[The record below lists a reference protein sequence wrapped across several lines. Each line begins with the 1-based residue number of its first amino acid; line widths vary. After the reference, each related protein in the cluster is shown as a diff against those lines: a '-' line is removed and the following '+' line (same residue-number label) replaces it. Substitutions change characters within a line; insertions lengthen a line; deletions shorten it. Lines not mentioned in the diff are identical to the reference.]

1 MIKKSLVY
9 LLLGGLAYL
18 LFVSQD
24 SKYIVAGVG
33 IFIIGMHFM
42 EDGFKL
48 FSGGMLEKVIAK
60 TTDTIPKSISLGV
73 IATAILQSSSLIAII
88 IISFLSAKLI
98 TLSSAIGVTFGS
110 NLGTT
115 ATAWIVSYFGLKID
129 IAAFALPMVIFGVI
143 FRFFENKSTKGMGNI
158 LLGLGF
164 VFLGIG
170 YMKDGFEDLKEGID
184 LSQFAVE
191 GYLGVLIYIAIGIIA
206 TMILQSSSA
215 MLALTI
221 TALATGQIMYLNA
234 IALAIGA
241 NIGTTITAAMG
252 AMVSN
257 ANSKRLAVG
266 LVMFNTVTA
275 FAVVFVLY
283 YFVDFVDMMAGYVGI
298 SPDDYAMKLSLFH
311 TFFNLFGLVIWA
323 FFIPRLVTYL
333 KTLFVEDMETYI
345 SKPRYL
351 NMDVVEVPSAA
362 FEATK
367 KEVIHLY
374 ENATEVLS
382 HAIML
387 HRHRYLGQH
396 NIDNIVRESTDIIEL
411 DIDNFYQT
419 RIKSLYSDIVDYS
432 TFFVSKLTD
441 DKKSY
446 IIGLRGA
453 CRDIAEAVKDTKELQ
468 KNIAK
473 YLQSNNDYIKEEYN
487 LLRISIA
494 KTMDVINQIKNSHDE
509 LDVLAKSKVLQD
521 YLKNMDVITS
531 GRIDALIREN
541 KIDKKMATTLLNDSS
556 NAYNVT
562 NKLINVAKILWI
574 EDVTIKKIGE
584 QL

>member
-323 FFIPRLVTYL
+323 FFIPKLVTYL

>member
-1 MIKKSLVY
+1 
-9 LLLGGLAYL
+9 
-18 LFVSQD
+18 LF
-24 SKYIVAGVG
+24 A
-33 IFIIGMHFM
+33 F
-42 EDGFKL
+42 
-48 FSGGMLEKVIAK
+48 
-60 TTDTIPKSISLGV
+60 DTIAP
-73 IATAILQSSSLIAII
+73 IA
-88 IISFLSAKLI
+88 
-98 TLSSAIGVTFGS
+98 
-110 NLGTT
+110 
-115 ATAWIVSYFGLKID
+115 
-129 IAAFALPMVIFGVI
+129 
-143 FRFFENKSTKGMGNI
+143 
-158 LLGLGF
+158 
-164 VFLGIG
+164 
-170 YMKDGFEDLKEGID
+170 
-184 LSQFAVE
+184 
-191 GYLGVLIYIAIGIIA
+191 
-206 TMILQSSSA
+206 
-215 MLALTI
+215 
-221 TALATGQIMYLNA
+221 
-234 IALAIGA
+234 A

>member
-351 NMDVVEVPSAA
+351 NMNVVEVPSAA

>member
-48 FSGGMLEKVIAK
+48 FSGGMLKKVIAK
-60 TTDTIPKSISLGV
+60 TTDTIPKSISLGI

-311 TFFNLFGLVIWA
+311 TFFNLFGLAIWA

-351 NMDVVEVPSAA
+351 NMGVVEVPSAA